1 MGLFPLP
8 RRSSSESGIGTIE
21 WSSETIPK
29 PYSPLP
35 IGQPIN
41 GFAPNGELGFILIL
55 RLERVCV
62 REHFQL
68 SVAVGS
74 GDAGSEVHGE
84 CFTALVLATLEKR
97 KNYKGD
103 KNANSA
109 LDFAVG

>member
-1 MGLFPLP
+1 MKRGVGHAVLPLEHFQFHA
-8 RRSSSESGIGTIE
+8 RI
-21 WSSETIPK
+21 
-29 PYSPLP
+29 
-35 IGQPIN
+35 
-41 GFAPNGELGFILIL
+41 
-55 RLERVCV
+55 